1 MPPLIEITTAEEA
14 ATVLWRAYGPGAS
27 GEAWDRMADAR
38 RARVD
43 ENVRFWRDVIDT
55 VEALIRSANHPA

>member
-27 GEAWDRMADAR
+27 GQAWDRMADAR

-55 VEALIRSANHPA
+55 VEALIRSANRPA

>member
-1 MPPLIEITTAEEA
+1 MAHLNEITTVEEA
-14 ATVLWRAYGPGAS
+14 ATVLWRAYGSGAS
-27 GEAWDRMADAR
+27 GEAWDRMANAR

-55 VEALIRSANHPA
+55 VEALILSANRPA